1 MAIEPATGGP
11 IHLVQVT
18 RHQQLLE
25 QYNEYLPVAQ
35 RLQEELL
42 ETIDQLRELQGNGEE
57 NTGEK
62 AVWDE
67 RTVAGTRAWAEDMGV
82 PWRALR
88 VSLYPS
94 ILSSLLTEYFL
105 LYSAPDSGKTRH
117 QNSS

>member
-1 MAIEPATGGP
+1 MAIDPATGGP

-25 QYNEYLPVAQ
+25 QYAEYLPVAQ

-42 ETIDQLRELQGNGEE
+42 ETIDQLRELQVGNTGNGEE
-57 NTGEK
+57 STGEK

-67 RTVAGTRAWAEDMGV
+67 RAVAGTRAWAEDMGV

-88 VSLYPS
+88 VSSSHPFLPS
-94 ILSSLLTEYFL
+94 
-105 LYSAPDSGKTRH
+105 H
-117 QNSS
+117 